1 MGMSFAYHSDEGR
14 LDITIEE
21 NLDLTQ
27 TRQILQAQ
35 GYIDDQLQTCVIDC
49 TRVGRVFDSGKA
61 LMLMLFERLAQFRV
75 RLVMIG
81 DLSGLPDYYPPP
93 TSSMLSV

>member
-81 DLSGLPDYYPPP
+81 DLSGLPDYYPQP